1 MTAALEVVG
10 LTVRYGGLSAL
21 EQVDL
26 SISAGEM
33 VGLVGSNGAGKS
45 TLLDCLSGHLRPD
58 HGQVRYR
65 GADVSALGPDQR
77 ARAGIIRSFQDG
89 RLFSTLTARDV
100 LLLAQERSTPT
111 HLLTAVLG
119 LPPWCAA
126 ERRRSAAAVDAAESM
141 GLSPYLDRLVG
152 ELSTGVRR
160 VLDLA
165 CVVALRPTVLL
176 LDEPSSGL
184 ASSEVA
190 AVPDLLRRVQ
200 EDTGATVVIVEH
212 DLPLVFGVAGRIVV
226 MEEGRV
232 VADGAPPD
240 VRRHPAL
247 A

>member
-1 MTAALEVVG
+1 
-10 LTVRYGGLSAL
+10 
-21 EQVDL
+21 
-26 SISAGEM
+26 
-33 VGLVGSNGAGKS
+33 
-45 TLLDCLSGHLRPD
+45 
-58 HGQVRYR
+58 
-65 GADVSALGPDQR
+65 
-77 ARAGIIRSFQDG
+77 
-89 RLFSTLTARDV
+89 
-100 LLLAQERSTPT
+100 
-111 HLLTAVLG
+111 
-119 LPPWCAA
+119 
-126 ERRRSAAAVDAAESM
+126 
-141 GLSPYLDRLVG
+141 
-152 ELSTGVRR
+152 LSTGVRR
-160 VLDLA
+160 ALDLA